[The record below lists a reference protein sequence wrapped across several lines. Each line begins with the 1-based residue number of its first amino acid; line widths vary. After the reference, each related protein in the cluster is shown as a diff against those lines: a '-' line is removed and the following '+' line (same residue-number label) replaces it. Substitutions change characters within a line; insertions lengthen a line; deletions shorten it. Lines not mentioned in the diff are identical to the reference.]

1 MVRELDTNVTSSGLT
16 IEEEEIYENK
26 YNAELACNRVQL
38 CENEIDKIKRYI
50 DPDYPEEWKP
60 PRANAKLRWWQELIK
75 VINKIKRYSEP
86 DHPEEWK
93 PPRANAKLSWWEQK
107 LNKAEVQDKF
117 NADRLQRENEA
128 TKENEK
134 TAKELEDAKPLLE
147 KHSNIGKGRRKHNS
161 LLNNF
166 IDNFDKEFSKNR
178 KKVPSAKALESEMKK
193 YLRNNLEKHSFVIEV
208 VDKND
213 CINWRDDK
221 GNIKSSLWGEP
232 MRARI
237 TRIRKKRN
245 NQ

>member
-1 MVRELDTNVTSSGLT
+1 MVVGADLVRELDTNVTSSGLT

-50 DPDYPEEWKP
+50 DPDYPEEWEP
-60 PRANAKLRWWQELIK
+60 PRANAKLR
-75 VINKIKRYSEP
+75 
-86 DHPEEWK
+86 
-93 PPRANAKLSWWEQK
+93 WWEQK

-166 IDNFDKEFSKNR
+166 IDNFDKEFFKNR

-208 VDKND
+208 VDKDD
-213 CINWRDDK
+213 CIKWRDDK

-237 TRIRKKRN
+237 TRIRKKREKT
-245 NQ
+245 

>member
-16 IEEEEIYENK
+16 FEEEELFENR
-26 YNAELACNRVQL
+26 YNAELAYNRVQL
-38 CENEIDKIKRYI
+38 CINEIEKFQRYNE
-50 DPDYPEEWKP
+50 PDCPEEWKP
-60 PRANAKLRWWQELIK
+60 QRLDKKIKWWKQKLIK
-75 VINKIKRYSEP
+75 
-86 DHPEEWK
+86 
-93 PPRANAKLSWWEQK
+93 AKE
-107 LNKAEVQDKF
+107 QDKK
-117 NADRLQRENEA
+117 NANRLHRENEA
-128 TKENEK
+128 SKENVK
-134 TAKELEDAKPLLE
+134 TAKKFKDAQIILE
-147 KHSNIGKGRRKHNS
+147 KHRRIGRGPRKHNIK
-161 LLNNF
+161 LNNF

-178 KKVPSAKALESEMKK
+178 KKVPSAKALESETKK

-213 CINWRDDK
+213 CIKWRDDK